1 MTGLWL
7 LLGAVGGLF
16 CSFALGGPTL
26 LATFAPKN
34 WKGALRLL
42 AALAIGALGGVIAGG
57 IFQFIASQAQGGGES
72 TTGGVVGA
80 ILGLF
85 LLPLTAY
92 GLYHLLEYRLQRAKD
107 DGATFGQRVMRTGG
121 CVIVALAPLGLA
133 LGAWLG
139 ATLGSD
145 SFALG
150 SIIVPF
156 AGGVALLVIPLMI
169 WISFHTEEMPQRG
182 QMKAMELTGR
192 RRLGWDLTQQR
203 RAGRRGRRW

>member
-7 LLGAVGGLF
+7 LFGAVGGLF
-16 CSFALGGPTL
+16 CSFMLGGPPL
-26 LATFAPKN
+26 LASFTPKD

-57 IFQFIASQAQGGGES
+57 IFQFIADQAQGGGEQ
-72 TTGGVVGA
+72 TAGGIVGA
-80 ILGLF
+80 LLGVF
-85 LLPLTAY
+85 LLPFTVY
-92 GLYHLLEYRLQRAKD
+92 GLFHLLEYRLQQAKED
-107 DGATFGQRVMRTGG
+107 EARFGQSVIRAGG
-121 CVIVALAPLGLA
+121 CIIVAMVPLGLI

-139 ATLGSD
+139 ATLTSG

-150 SIIVPF
+150 SGIAPF
-156 AGGVALLVIPLMI
+156 AGGSALLVIPLMI

-182 QMKAMELTGR
+182 RMGAMELIGR